1 VTSEPVGFAGLG
13 TMGKAMAGRLLATGH
28 PVIAWNRSSGPA
40 NALAAVGAVV
50 SRDVAGVFEPGIGI
64 SMLANDAAVLDVFS
78 PELLATIPEGSLH
91 IGMSTVSTDA
101 AEELVRRHRAAGVG
115 YISAPVLGRFP
126 LAETGALTILAAGPE
141 DNVERALPVL
151 SDLGRRV
158 WRFGA
163 EAHLANL
170 IKIWVNF
177 HIHHATQALGES
189 ISVLET
195 FGVDGNQF
203 VDLLSDSL
211 FPGPVYAGYGHSI
224 ADRRYHPPGFTID
237 LAYKDLLLAV
247 EIAEKAGL
255 PLPSAASLIHVFD
268 EAQRRE
274 LGGADWAAT
283 SEVMRAPGSTASV
296 RTPEREAS

>member
-1 VTSEPVGFAGLG
+1 MTTAEVGFVGLG
-13 TMGKAMAGRLLATGH
+13 TMGKAMAGRLLAAGNRVT
-28 PVIAWNRSSGPA
+28 AWNRSAGPA
-40 NALAAVGAVV
+40 AELAGAGAIAAPDLQ
-50 SRDVAGVFEPGIGI
+50 SAFAPGRVI

-78 PELLATIPEGSLH
+78 PELLATVPKGSLH
-91 IGMSTVSTDA
+91 IGMSTISTDA
-101 AEELVRRHRAAGVG
+101 AEELVRRHRAVGVG
-115 YISAPVLGRFP
+115 YISAPVLGRFT
-126 LAETGALTILAAGPE
+126 LAETGSLTILAAGPDE
-141 DNVERALPVL
+141 DVARALPL
-151 SDLGRRV
+151 LDDLGRRV

-163 EAHLANL
+163 EAQLANL

-177 HIHHATQALGES
+177 HIHHAAQALGES

-195 FGVDGNQF
+195 FGIDGNQF

-224 ADRRYHPPGFTID
+224 ADRRYHPPGFTVD

-255 PLPSAASLIHVFD
+255 PLPSAEALIRVFD
-268 EAQRRE
+268 EAQRRD

-283 SEVMRAPGSTASV
+283 SEVMRAPGVASPPV
-296 RTPEREAS
+296 RKERS

>member
-1 VTSEPVGFAGLG
+1 MTVAGVGFAGLG

-28 PVIAWNRSSGPA
+28 PVTAWNRSSGPA
-40 NALAAVGAVV
+40 SELAAAGAVA
-50 SRDVAGVFEPGIGI
+50 SADVAGVFEPGIAV

-78 PELLATIPEGSLH
+78 PALLATIPDGRLH
-91 IGMSTVSTDA
+91 IGMSTISTDA

-126 LAETGALTILAAGPE
+126 LAEAGSLTILAAGP
-141 DNVERALPVL
+141 DGDVERALPVL
-151 SDLGRRV
+151 GDLGRRV

-163 EAHLANL
+163 EAQLANL

-195 FGVDGNQF
+195 FGIDGNQF

-211 FPGPVYAGYGHSI
+211 FPGPVYSGYGHSI

-247 EIAEKAGL
+247 EIAERAGL
-255 PLPSAASLIHVFD
+255 PLPSAASLIDVFD
-268 EAQRRE
+268 EARRRD

-283 SEVMRAPGSTASV
+283 SEVMRAPGSPGSAHSS
-296 RTPEREAS
+296 EREAS